1 MKTLQEAVDYIHK
14 YITEY
19 DKGEE
24 EIDKEALYEMM
35 EEGLFDIA
43 EGVLTQEEMVKLIQ
57 SDDKEYID
65 KVLSERL
72 DNYPALLESI
82 KNDILNEYVLEEGK

>member
-82 KNDILNEYVLEEGK
+82 KNDILNEYVLNE

>member
-19 DKGEE
+19 DKEE
-24 EIDKEALYEMM
+24 EAIDKDALYEMM

-43 EGVLTQEEMVKLIQ
+43 ESVLTQEEMVKLIE
-57 SDDKEYID
+57 SEDKEYID
-65 KVLSERL
+65 KVLSGKL

-82 KNDILNEYVLEEGK
+82 KNDILNEYVLNE